1 MWLLASLVAYAVL
14 LGTVG
19 GWQLAAARWPSRAPV
34 LGVLLWQVLSVS
46 LLLTMM
52 SIAAVLALPD
62 AELGDGLAAF
72 LQTCAHTLRE
82 RYATTPGGAA
92 AATAGLLL
100 AVAVVSRLAWCL
112 VSELWRCRR
121 GRRVQLERLRLA
133 ADHHPAL
140 EAYVVDDD
148 RAVAFCVPG
157 RARTVVLTSAAVRAL
172 TGVEL
177 AAVLA
182 HESAHLRW
190 RHDLALA
197 AARALARAFPFVPT
211 LRLAHERIGELVEM
225 AADDAAARRH
235 GTRAV
240 GSALVQLA
248 SAEPP
253 RFTLGAS
260 GSGSAVRARRM
271 LTPDSGLRR
280 GTRGA
285 LMALAVNAVAAPL
298 LVTVL
303 PALTAVATK
312 HCPFVIQAA

>member
-14 LGTVG
+14 LATVAG
-19 GWQLAAARWPSRAPV
+19 RRLADSRWPARAPV
-34 LGVLLWQVLSVS
+34 LGVVLWQVITVS
-46 LLLTMM
+46 LFVTVM

-72 LQTCAHTLRE
+72 LRTCAHTLRE
-82 RYATTPGGAA
+82 RYATPGGAV
-92 AATAGLLL
+92 AATTGLLL
-100 AVAVVSRLAWCL
+100 AVAVVGRLGWCIGA
-112 VSELWRCRR
+112 ELWRCRQ
-121 GRRVQLERLRLA
+121 GRRSQLERLRIA
-133 ADHHPAL
+133 ADRHPGL
-140 EAYVVDDD
+140 GAYVVDDE

-157 RARTVVLTSAAVRAL
+157 RAPAVVLTSATVRAL

-182 HESAHLRW
+182 HEAAHLRW
-190 RHDLALA
+190 RHDLPLA
-197 AARALARAFPFVPT
+197 VARASAQAFPFVPS
-211 LRLAHERIGELVEM
+211 LRLAHQHIGELVEM
-225 AADDAAARRH
+225 AADDVAARRH

-253 RFTLGAS
+253 QFSLGAS

-271 LTPDSGLRR
+271 LTSDSGLRH

-285 LMALAVNAVAAPL
+285 LMFLAVNAAVAPL
-298 LVTVL
+298 LVTVG
-303 PALTAVATK
+303 PAVTAAATQ
-312 HCPFVIQAA
+312 HCPFVV